1 MANLTYFAP
10 APELRAH
17 VSSYYAFTCDQPEF
31 LGLMRAELPQ
41 LRLVLRGEAVTHYAR
56 GHSVGGLDALLQGPT
71 FQPSRFVCKGPLR
84 VFGAGLLPRG
94 WAALIAQPADGL
106 ADSAAP
112 LDSIFG
118 EAAAEL
124 LAAIAT
130 APDHASLPAIMDSF
144 VRLRLRPLE
153 PATEQFIALT
163 DAWLTDSRAP
173 KVEDLVDAT
182 GLSLRSVERLCRR
195 HYGATPKLLAR
206 KYRAL
211 SAAVRIGTGEAKAW
225 TEVGDAFYD
234 QAHFI
239 REFKQFMGKTP
250 SRFMDESALLT
261 RLTIARKQ
269 LMPDLPPL
277 ALYS

>member
-1 MANLTYFAP
+1 MVSLTYLAP
-10 APELRAH
+10 APELRGH
-17 VSSYYAFTCDQPEF
+17 ISSYYWFTCQRQDF
-31 LGLMRAELPQ
+31 LDLMRAELPQ
-41 LRLVLRGEAVTHYAR
+41 IRLVVTGEATTHYAG
-56 GHSVGGLDALLQGPT
+56 GHSVGGLNMLLQGPT
-71 FQPSRFVCKGPLR
+71 FQPARFTCEGPLH

-94 WAALIAQPADGL
+94 WAALIGQPADSL

-118 EAAAEL
+118 KAAADL
-124 LAAIAT
+124 LAALTA
-130 APDHASLPAIMDSF
+130 APDHASLTAIMDGF
-144 VRLRLRPLE
+144 VRPRLKPLD

-163 DAWLTDSRAP
+163 DAWLTGSRAP
-173 KVEDLVDAT
+173 QVENLVTAA
-182 GLSLRSVERLCRR
+182 GLSQRSVERLCRR

-206 KYRAL
+206 KYRVL
-211 SAAVRIGTGEAKAW
+211 SAAVRMGTGEAKAW

-269 LMPDLPPL
+269 LMPELPPL